1 MKILIAEDESIIRLD
16 LRGMLEHAG
25 YDVCAEARNGAEA
38 VQLTR
43 ETEPDA
49 AVIDVRM
56 PELSGIEAVR
66 RILAERP
73 IPIVML
79 TAYADP
85 GTVSEAIRAGVF
97 AYVVKPF
104 REQDLLPALE
114 TAFVR
119 HGEWLRCRR
128 DLGRSNERPARSLEV
143 VIGDGRWPLRIERRR
158 DGSLDVELISGDED
172 PGGADAA

>member
-16 LRGMLEHAG
+16 LRGMLEQAG
-25 YDVCAEARNGAEA
+25 YEVCAEARNGAEA
-38 VQLTR
+38 VQLAR
-43 ETEPDA
+43 ETEPEA

-56 PELSGIEAVR
+56 PEMGGIEAVR
-66 RILAERP
+66 RIVAERP

-85 GTVSEAIRAGVF
+85 GTVMDAIRAGVF

-104 REQDLLPALE
+104 RESDLLPAIE
-114 TAFVR
+114 TARVR
-119 HGEWLRCRR
+119 HDEWLRSRR
-128 DLGRSNERPARSLEV
+128 DLGNSSERRSESLDV

-158 DGSLDVELISGDED
+158 DGSIDVQLISGGED
-172 PGGADAA
+172 S